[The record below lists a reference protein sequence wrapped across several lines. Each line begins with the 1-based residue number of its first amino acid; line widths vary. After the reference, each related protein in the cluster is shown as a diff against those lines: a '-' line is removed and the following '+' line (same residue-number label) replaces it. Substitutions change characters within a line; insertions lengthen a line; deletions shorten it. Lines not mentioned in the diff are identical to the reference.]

1 MENSS
6 KLTESADYSPEPEET
21 LSLKLI
27 EERYKNEN
35 TYLEAIS
42 NGNVQ
47 RALQCFEYFTDY
59 YPTQRLP
66 DKLRD
71 LKNYLIVLN
80 SLSRKAVENGF
91 VHPAHIDAV
100 SADFARRIEAITSVG
115 EVTPFVYAMVRRYC
129 ALVEQFSL
137 RHYSAVVRNVI
148 NTVDFSL
155 QEPLSLASLSKQFN
169 ISPNYLSGL
178 FKKETGQTLTDYI
191 NTKRMRH
198 AVSLLRSSSVYI
210 QEVAAQCGFLDV
222 NYFTRLFKR
231 QYGMS
236 PREYRNSLHA
246 GL

>member
-6 KLTESADYSPEPEET
+6 NFPESADYSPEPEES
-21 LSLKLI
+21 LSLQMI

-35 TYLEAIS
+35 AMLEAIS
-42 NGNVQ
+42 NGDAK
-47 RALQCFEYFTDY
+47 RALKCKAVFRSNDS
-59 YPTQRLP
+59 PHRSP

-71 LKNYLIVLN
+71 RKNYLIVFN
-80 SLSRKAVENGF
+80 SLARKAVEYGF

-100 SADFARRIEAITSVG
+100 SADFARRIEAATDIG
-115 EVTPFVYAMVRRYC
+115 ELSLLGELMLHRYC

-178 FKKETGQTLTDYI
+178 FKRETGQTLTDYI

-198 AVSLLRSSSVYI
+198 AASLLRSSGVYI
-210 QEVAAQCGFLDV
+210 QEVAEQCGLLDV
-222 NYFTRLFKR
+222 NYFTRLFKK

-236 PREYRNSLHA
+236 PRKFRD
-246 GL
+246 G